1 MLQISIVMSLLLW
14 TNNIVMGNILLLPG
28 KKEQMD
34 RLKTSKVTLSQGSD
48 ALLNKMV
55 ERTNEGFDGKVTKH
69 EELSWIVRF
78 FHENYFERNLDRI
91 RNDHFDHVVHLENL
105 LKRVK
110 QARHKGAQDSEA
122 ENRLKQMVDAPDKS
136 REKQPRLTKARVD
149 NGSASGD

>member
-1 MLQISIVMSLLLW
+1 MA
-14 TNNIVMGNILLLPG
+14 
-28 KKEQMD
+28 
-34 RLKTSKVTLSQGSD
+34 RLKNSKVTLSLESD

-78 FHENYFERNLDRI
+78 FHENYFDRNLDKI

-110 QARHKGAQDSEA
+110 QARHKGAHDSEA
-122 ENRLKQMVDAPDKS
+122 ENRLRQMVDSPDKS
-136 REKQPRLTKARVD
+136 RDKQPRLTKVRGENTLAAVD
-149 NGSASGD
+149 

>member
-1 MLQISIVMSLLLW
+1 
-14 TNNIVMGNILLLPG
+14 MGNLILLSRQ
-28 KKEQMD
+28 KEQMA
-34 RLKTSKVTLSQGSD
+34 RLKNSKVTMSLEFD

-55 ERTNEGFDGKVTKH
+55 ERTNEGIVGKVSKH

-78 FHENYFERNLDRI
+78 FHENYFDRNLDRI

-122 ENRLKQMVDAPDKS
+122 ENRLRQMVDSNEKS
-136 REKQPRLTKARVD
+136 REKQPRLTKVRTENTLAAVD
-149 NGSASGD
+149 

>member
-1 MLQISIVMSLLLW
+1 MA
-14 TNNIVMGNILLLPG
+14 
-28 KKEQMD
+28 
-34 RLKTSKVTLSQGSD
+34 RLKNSKVTLSLESD

-78 FHENYFERNLDRI
+78 FHENYFDSNLDRI

-122 ENRLKQMVDAPDKS
+122 ENRLRQMVDSPDKS
-136 REKQPRLTKARVD
+136 RDKQPRLTKVRGENTLAAVD
-149 NGSASGD
+149 